1 MASIA
6 PEVIDTTASVASD
19 DTLSFDLDALT
30 VNTPSTE
37 AEITTIDEPSVQDT
51 GLTFDTADLNLDSL
65 PTIAEPEASASNIEE
80 VSFDLNALSLDAVEP
95 AISTESDITTV
106 QTAESDSG
114 HNFDFSL
121 DDLNS
126 ELTPVVE
133 ATAAPITDFS
143 LDDFNLD
150 EFATVET
157 TDVQALSA
165 APAIETNEMD
175 FNLDSLNLESA
186 AETATLP
193 DLHDAT
199 SEVAA
204 VIEEPIA
211 ATVASD
217 ENLVL
222 QSLQHTQEAKLDL
235 AQMYVEIG
243 DKDAAL
249 NILIDLME
257 NGSNETAER
266 AEKLYQTL

>member
-1 MASIA
+1 M
-6 PEVIDTTASVASD
+6 TSD
-19 DTLSFDLDALT
+19 DSLSFDLDALILD
-30 VNTPSTE
+30 TPGTE
-37 AEITTIDEPSVQDT
+37 AEITSINVPSVQDT
-51 GLTFDTADLNLDSL
+51 GLAFDTTDLNLDSL
-65 PTIAEPEASASNIEE
+65 STIAEPEASVSNIEE
-80 VSFDLNALSLDAVEP
+80 VSFDLNALSLDAGAVEP
-95 AISTESDITTV
+95 VISTESNITTA

-133 ATAAPITDFS
+133 TTAAPTTDFS

-157 TDVQALSA
+157 TDVQTLSA
-165 APAIETNEMD
+165 APAIETSEMD

-186 AETATLP
+186 VETTTLP
-193 DLHDAT
+193 DLHDAP
-199 SEVAA
+199 SEVTA

-211 ATVASD
+211 TAVASD